1 MDGGRMEV
9 ASQLTFLEDSPS
21 SMFMARAGPSTRGR
35 AFAPL
40 ASQKWVLRGPTTTVV
55 HEVEGGHNDMNDAV
69 QIQTLLLGT
78 GQAGGTPVE
87 DAQTGARQRK
97 GRGGWGIAAA
107 AGRLSK
113 SHGQVGQKACF
124 QRIRSFVVACFSRKE
139 EFPLPPGRFGPDL
152 VARLLELEAFA
163 GAFENL
169 GSSTASDLLANLG
182 LSLAC
187 RPVPSQLQPYRSLD
201 VSRLRLHGTGAWQIA
216 PFLEGSLWL
225 PFLEPGILRHGLPL
239 GSKDLPDFEK
249 EDAEEHLKLALL
261 WDARTLLHLVPP
273 LPIGER
279 SCRIFNS
286 YKSAEADRQIGD
298 RRPANRAELHLTGP
312 SQWLPQGSLFAAY
325 RLPRR
330 KAQITA
336 FVSDRCD
343 FYHQIAVTEARAG
356 CNRLPFAYPRE
367 AFQGTAALAA
377 VEARLGPHDAGQGDH
392 LGVEFA
398 LEGHAQL
405 LLSHGALRP
414 AHRVMGSS
422 MLPLGLTWQALV
434 IDDLVNVTALP
445 AGADPSGPSEA
456 RDLHEAA
463 AQVYEAHR
471 VMGSPDKD
479 VLGSPLFQAVG
490 AEVDS
495 RKAQVSRACVPV
507 AAPLARRVALSV
519 LSLRAARLP
528 ITSAKL
534 LTRLSGAWVD
544 DSLAHS
550 LWLNGDRRGGY
561 SRLSVG
567 ATAVLRALGEE
578 CSEEVLGPPPGL
590 ESVPPSLPFVLDL
603 IEIGHPLGPI
613 SAEAARI
620 GLRVGPPI
628 HREGSP
634 HYDLLDPDFFVW
646 FYAVLK
652 EGRVLSVAI
661 HPPSS
666 PLSQLSRPT
675 KGHSRTLR
683 ESRAVALAARC
694 LLFFRCAVRL
704 ACPALVLTPALSSL
718 CQWQSWKRTATTPQV
733 LRLQLCL
740 CAYGGRPGKVVS
752 ILAFG
757 VHFGALARS
766 CCCLATEHRV
776 AVPCQG
782 HLPTGLSAAIAEVFF
797 TARRA
802 DLEKKSPR
810 PALESVVVN
819 DLLLTRPWRV
829 RKVLKWKGS
838 HHINVLELASLG
850 ALLREL
856 ASTSRDSRFS
866 VFLDSAVAKAAAAK
880 GRSTS
885 YALAPGL
892 ARACSLQLAF
902 GLYMSLGFAPTR
914 LNIADDPTRH
924 FAMCCDLVKLLAGA
938 FVTSTPPLA
947 TRARDLDFLL
957 SLLALLWARAPL
969 QAPPFCTDL
978 WTTVAWALPIVSSVA
993 WISWPFDSSL
1003 GFPGEGWDFEL
1014 WLREQGRASVKSML
1028 QWPLDRTEEI
1038 SYTLVDYGR
1047 SLFRTGAAYYRYSE
1061 TINAIA
1067 SARPGIR
1074 RHLGAAWD
1082 LAFAWLSEEPHAH
1095 HRALP
1100 KGALLAILAA
1110 SLAWG
1115 WLREAAIFGLAWAGL
1130 LRIGEAL
1137 GARRRDLILPRDASP
1152 GTEYALLQIATPKTR
1167 GRAAKH
1173 QAAHID
1179 PPDIIRLLD
1188 IAFGELPRGAK
1199 LWPFSAG
1206 TLRRRFKTLQER
1218 FGLCSARCGAHFD
1231 LASFRPGGRWLSTRV
1246 MEIYLQEVQAC
1257 DAFPY
1262 ILAKAAFFVESHIPP
1277 QAWWPRDQKLAESW
1291 QQKRLPPSHLAFWS
1305 GEAQIVEP
1313 QLAP

>member
-1 MDGGRMEV
+1 MPTPRVLQKPVTYTRLRPRSTRPTGSWGRLTRTFWG
-9 ASQLTFLEDSPS
+9 ALSFKQLELRSTRERHRFLEHVCPS
-21 SMFMARAGPSTRGR
+21 RLLWPAGSHSRY
-35 AFAPL
+35 L
-40 ASQKWVLRGPTTTVV
+40 ACG
-55 HEVEGGHNDMNDAV
+55 
-69 QIQTLLLGT
+69 
-78 GQAGGTPVE
+78 
-87 DAQTGARQRK
+87 
-97 GRGGWGIAAA
+97 
-107 AGRLSK
+107 
-113 SHGQVGQKACF
+113 
-124 QRIRSFVVACFSRKE
+124 
-139 EFPLPPGRFGPDL
+139 PPGFPSPPQSCSPAFPVPGCLVPCSGVVRCAYFSEFLGPIATD
-152 VARLLELEAFA
+152 A
-163 GAFENL
+163 
-169 GSSTASDLLANLG
+169 
-182 LSLAC
+182 SLA
-187 RPVPSQLQPYRSLD
+187 L
-201 VSRLRLHGTGAWQIA
+201 GAYC
-216 PFLEGSLWL
+216 E
-225 PFLEPGILRHGLPL
+225 
-239 GSKDLPDFEK
+239 
-249 EDAEEHLKLALL
+249 
-261 WDARTLLHLVPP
+261 
-273 LPIGER
+273 
-279 SCRIFNS
+279 
-286 YKSAEADRQIGD
+286 
-298 RRPANRAELHLTGP
+298 
-312 SQWLPQGSLFAAY
+312 
-325 RLPRR
+325 
-330 KAQITA
+330 
-336 FVSDRCD
+336 
-343 FYHQIAVTEARAG
+343 TE
-356 CNRLPFAYPRE
+356 
-367 AFQGTAALAA
+367 
-377 VEARLGPHDAGQGDH
+377 
-392 LGVEFA
+392 
-398 LEGHAQL
+398 
-405 LLSHGALRP
+405 
-414 AHRVMGSS
+414 
-422 MLPLGLTWQALV
+422 
-434 IDDLVNVTALP
+434 
-445 AGADPSGPSEA
+445 
-456 RDLHEAA
+456 
-463 AQVYEAHR
+463 
-471 VMGSPDKD
+471 
-479 VLGSPLFQAVG
+479 
-490 AEVDS
+490 
-495 RKAQVSRACVPV
+495 
-507 AAPLARRVALSV
+507 
-519 LSLRAARLP
+519 
-528 ITSAKL
+528 
-534 LTRLSGAWVD
+534 VD

-914 LNIADDPTRH
+914 LNIADDPTRCADLRPH
-924 FAMCCDLVKLLAGA
+924 SGTSLCDKL
-938 FVTSTPPLA
+938 P
-947 TRARDLDFLL
+947 
-957 SLLALLWARAPL
+957 
-969 QAPPFCTDL
+969 
-978 WTTVAWALPIVSSVA
+978 AWALHG
-993 WISWPFDSSL
+993 L
-1003 GFPGEGWDFEL
+1003 GAKRFTRP
-1014 WLREQGRASVKSML
+1014 
-1028 QWPLDRTEEI
+1028 
-1038 SYTLVDYGR
+1038 
-1047 SLFRTGAAYYRYSE
+1047 
-1061 TINAIA
+1061 IA
-1067 SARPGIR
+1067 SWCR
-1074 RHLGAAWD
+1074 L
-1082 LAFAWLSEEPHAH
+1082 F
-1095 HRALP
+1095 
-1100 KGALLAILAA
+1100 LLV
-1110 SLAWG
+1110 
-1115 WLREAAIFGLAWAGL
+1115 
-1130 LRIGEAL
+1130 
-1137 GARRRDLILPRDASP
+1137 
-1152 GTEYALLQIATPKTR
+1152 
-1167 GRAAKH
+1167 
-1173 QAAHID
+1173 
-1179 PPDIIRLLD
+1179 
-1188 IAFGELPRGAK
+1188 
-1199 LWPFSAG
+1199 
-1206 TLRRRFKTLQER
+1206 
-1218 FGLCSARCGAHFD
+1218 LC
-1231 LASFRPGGRWLSTRV
+1231 
-1246 MEIYLQEVQAC
+1246 AC
-1257 DAFPY
+1257 
-1262 ILAKAAFFVESHIPP
+1262 
-1277 QAWWPRDQKLAESW
+1277 
-1291 QQKRLPPSHLAFWS
+1291 
-1305 GEAQIVEP
+1305 
-1313 QLAP
+1313 